1 MAAPDETEV
10 FLSLE
15 DDPPVEQ
22 ATKATTPVVSIAD
35 SANASEASNKQADE
49 ELPALEADADG
60 VMRGSPSGFVLQ
72 LGEEGPRALLGRR
85 LLSQRVARLASLLDH
100 GEETV
105 ATARLIDLRYA
116 DRAVLLTVPASG

>member
-49 ELPALEADADG
+49 ELPALEADLVDTT
-60 VMRGSPSGFVLQ
+60 VLT
-72 LGEEGPRALLGRR
+72 
-85 LLSQRVARLASLLDH
+85 D
-100 GEETV
+100 
-105 ATARLIDLRYA
+105 
-116 DRAVLLTVPASG
+116 ASGTYTVSWPILGMDLSLIHILTLPTNSLV